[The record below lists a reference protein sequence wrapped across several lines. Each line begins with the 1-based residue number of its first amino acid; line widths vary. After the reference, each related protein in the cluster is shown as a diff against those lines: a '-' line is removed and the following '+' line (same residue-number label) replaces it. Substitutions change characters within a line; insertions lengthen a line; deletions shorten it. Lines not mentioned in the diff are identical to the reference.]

1 MAAVA
6 TTQIASAAA
15 GDRSAALRAPA
26 ADAIDTFPEAGDGE
40 ALLPSFMRKRPGG
53 LYVDLSELGTDGR
66 FARFVEDVFS
76 AGSYFSGLEF
86 GNFNRLLYEIEQAAN
101 DADPIR
107 LATGIRPFP
116 AERRALYR
124 PVRTGSDG
132 SFAEYVF
139 EHVFLEIESPAPEKA
154 DGADDEEAPID
165 WTKKPVKSEPAKLDF
180 DEFVAHLWTQG
191 VRAGIDD
198 SALRRVINK
207 GETGRLTVAHWIEP
221 TEGKGAGIEEKTKSL
236 HRDNSPKISRGG
248 NADLGQFKNR
258 FPQVVKDE
266 ALLRKTPRVLGEPG
280 RKVSGEIV
288 EPKPPADFDLAAL
301 AGPGTRIEQRR
312 DGEYI
317 VAAFAGFVNLDT
329 SSNQISITEKIVGRE
344 GVSVRTTGNLSLSG
358 DDYEEFGEVQ
368 EQRVVEG
375 KNMTFHA
382 DVFGSLVSRGG
393 LILLERNL
401 TNGRASNP
409 GGEIIAHG
417 RTSASVLEAPKGKI
431 HLKHAE
437 GCTISGSD
445 VVVESATFCHIVGV
459 RVQVGTA
466 AGCSVTGQSV
476 SITESRAY
484 KDKETVCAVLV
495 PNPSAIDE
503 QRTEVRKRLA
513 EVVAEADQQRQKAAA
528 IKGQKEFAS
537 FLMLQDKIWKGEI
550 KVAPAQEAHLI
561 KLTTRFSPMMQ
572 QLRAVAEAMGR
583 LQKTH
588 AEVDEQLKTL
598 DRERESMGAE
608 VQCAIAS
615 ITGDTVVRTLQCDP
629 AGDFLSGEGLKEL
642 LTRVRSLDRSP
653 EKLFTGESGRFD
665 WRYKPAAEPA
675 AKPD

>member
-6 TTQIASAAA
+6 TTQILSAAT
-15 GDRSAALRAPA
+15 GDRSAALRAPPVEA
-26 ADAIDTFPEAGDGE
+26 VDAPPVVGAGE
-40 ALLPSFMRKRPGG
+40 VLLPSFVRKRPGG
-53 LYVDLSELGTDGR
+53 LYVDPTDLGMDGR
-66 FARFVEDVFS
+66 FTRFVESVFS
-76 AGSYFSGLEF
+76 ADSYFSGLEF
-86 GNFNRLLYEIEQAAN
+86 GNFNRLLYDVEHAAN
-101 DADPIR
+101 DAEPIR
-107 LATGIRPFP
+107 LAAGIRPFTV
-116 AERRALYR
+116 ERKALYR
-124 PVRTGSDG
+124 PVRTGADG

-139 EHVFLEIESPAPEKA
+139 EKVFLEIAEPASEKP
-154 DGADDEEAPID
+154 DGAGDGDAPID
-165 WTKKPVKSEPAKLDF
+165 WTKKPVKAEPAKLDF
-180 DEFVAHLWTQG
+180 DEFVAHLWIQG
-191 VRAGIDD
+191 VRAGIDE
-198 SALRRVINK
+198 SAVRRIINK
-207 GETGRLTVAHWIEP
+207 GDTGKLTVARWIEP
-221 TEGKGAGIEEKTKSL
+221 TTGKDAGIEEKTKSL
-236 HRDNSPKISRGG
+236 HRDNSPKISRNG

-266 ALLRKTPRVLGEPG
+266 ALLRKTPRVPGEPG
-280 RKVSGEIV
+280 RKVNGEIV
-288 EPKPPADFDLAAL
+288 EPKPPADFELLSL

-317 VAAFAGFVNLDT
+317 LASIAGFVNLDT

-393 LILLERNL
+393 LILLEHNL
-401 TNGRASNP
+401 TSGKASNP
-409 GGEIIAHG
+409 GGEIVAHG
-417 RTSASVLEAPKGKI
+417 RPSASVLEAPKGKI

-445 VVVESATFCHIVGV
+445 VTVDSATFCHIVGE

-476 SITESRAY
+476 TIAES
-484 KDKETVCAVLV
+484 KSHKGKETVCAMLV
-495 PNPSAIDE
+495 PNLSANDE
-503 QRTEVRKRLA
+503 KRTAVRKRLA
-513 EVVAEADQQRQKAAA
+513 EVAAELDEQRKKAAA
-528 IKGQKEFAS
+528 LRGQKEFGS
-537 FLMLQDKIWKGEI
+537 FLMLQSKIAKGEI

-561 KLTTRFSPMMQ
+561 KLATRFSPMMQ
-572 QLRAVAEAMGR
+572 ELRAFGEAIGR
-583 LQKTH
+583 IQKTH
-588 AEVDEQLKTL
+588 AEIEEQLKTL

-608 VQCAIAS
+608 VQCAITSVA
-615 ITGDTVVRTLQCDP
+615 GETVVRTLQYDLS
-629 AGDFLSGEGLKEL
+629 GDFMSGDGLKEL

-653 EKLFTGESGRFD
+653 DRLFMGDTGRFD
-665 WRYKPAAEPA
+665 WQYKPAAECP